1 MTEAAG
7 HGGCIRAG
15 FMPLVDCA
23 PLIVAGRLGFAGSE
37 GLRLSLFRESSWA
50 TLRDRISVGQLD
62 AAHMLAPM
70 PIAANLGLTPLAVP
84 IVAPLSLGFG
94 GNTVTV
100 SRSVWQDLASAGSP
114 GDLRAGPASNAMAR
128 LIAARRAARAPRL
141 VIAIVHG
148 HSAHH
153 YQLAYWLRAAGVDST
168 RELEIVVLP
177 PPLMPAALA
186 QGQIDGFCA
195 GEPWGS
201 VAVAQGAGCIV
212 TTSAH
217 IWPAGPEKVLG
228 VRRDF
233 AESEPD
239 FIARLVRAVYRAA
252 VWCDEPRNRAE
263 LATLLSAPDVL
274 DQPASVILRSL
285 EGRLI
290 APGGSEIAID
300 GLMTFARGAAAYP
313 WISHA
318 AWLYAQMVALGQVER
333 SPDALAVA
341 CSAFR
346 PDLTR
351 MALEPIGVP
360 LPLAVSKVEG
370 VFSRPTAVPATTGT
384 ITLGPDLFFDGAPFD
399 PATADNAGPGAE

>member
-1 MTEAAG
+1 MSQASG
-7 HGGCIRAG
+7 HDIRAG

-23 PLIVAGRLGFAGSE
+23 PLIVAGRLGFAKSE
-37 GLRLSLFRESSWA
+37 GLRLSLVRESSWA
-50 TLRDRISVGQLD
+50 TLRDRISVRQLD

-84 IVAPLSLGFG
+84 LVAPLSLGFG

-100 SRSVWQDLASAGSP
+100 SRAVWQELAAVGAP
-114 GDLRAGPASNAMAR
+114 GDLRAGPASEAMAR
-128 LIAARRAARAPRL
+128 LIETRRAAGGPRL
-141 VIAIVHG
+141 VIAIVHS

-153 YQLAYWLRAAGVDST
+153 YQLAYWLRAGGVDSA
-168 RELEIVVLP
+168 REVDIVVLP

-186 QGQIDGFCA
+186 QGHIDGFCA

-201 VAVAQGAGCIV
+201 VAVDQGAGCLV

-217 IWPAGPEKVLG
+217 IWQAGPEKVLG

-233 AESEPD
+233 AESQPE
-239 FIARLVRAVYRAA
+239 IMARLVRAVYRAA
-252 VWCDEPRNRAE
+252 VWCDDPANRVE
-263 LATLLSAPDVL
+263 LAAALSAPDVL

-285 EGRLI
+285 ERRLV
-290 APGGSEIAID
+290 APTGGEVAID
-300 GLMTFARGAAAYP
+300 GLMTFAHGAAAYP

-318 AWLYAQMVALGQVER
+318 AWLYAQMVALGQVR
-333 SPDALAVA
+333 PSPGAFAAA

-351 MALEPIGVP
+351 MALARLEIP
-360 LPLAVSKVEG
+360 LPLAVSKIEG
-370 VFSRPTAVPATTGT
+370 VLAVPTAVA
-384 ITLGPDLFFDGAPFD
+384 A
-399 PATADNAGPGAE
+399 